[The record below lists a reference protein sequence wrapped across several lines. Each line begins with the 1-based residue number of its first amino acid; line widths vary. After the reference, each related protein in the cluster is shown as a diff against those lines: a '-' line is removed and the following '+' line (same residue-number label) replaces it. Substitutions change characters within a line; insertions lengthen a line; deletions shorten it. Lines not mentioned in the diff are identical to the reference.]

1 MTVHGESERNS
12 ATFLGRG
19 RRSGFAPHSGEPMQ
33 WPLYLP
39 VLRFALLNMAGFAL
53 LFAAYLQGWINTV
66 LLADG
71 TGISVVIFAVFLVGL
86 AITARLIW
94 RISIELNCLLGGTSC
109 VHSRTEAY
117 FAEVR
122 GRSAG
127 SRAISSSALRMKMAN
142 RIAVVRHLA
151 NTLVLL
157 GLIGTV
163 VGFIIALSGV
173 DPTRAGDVRSI
184 APMVANLI
192 DGMSVALFT
201 TLVGAVL
208 NVWLML
214 NYRLLNDSAVNL
226 TTAIV
231 AAGETNERPRSV

>member
-1 MTVHGESERNS
+1 ML
-12 ATFLGRG
+12 A
-19 RRSGFAPHSGEPMQ
+19 
-33 WPLYLP
+33 
-39 VLRFALLNMAGFAL
+39 
-53 LFAAYLQGWINTV
+53 AAYLQGWIDTV
-66 LLADG
+66 LSADG
-71 TGISVVIFAVFLVGL
+71 TGLSVVIFAVFLVGL
-86 AITARLIW
+86 AVAARLIW
-94 RISIELNCLLGGTSC
+94 RISIELNCLRGGPSC
-109 VHSRTEAY
+109 AHSRTEAY

-127 SRAISSSALRMKMAN
+127 SRAISSSALRMKVAN
-142 RIAVVRHLA
+142 RISGVRHIA

-231 AAGETNERPRSV
+231 AAGESNERPRSV

>member
-1 MTVHGESERNS
+1 MKSDPQYLEN
-12 ATFLGRG
+12 G
-19 RRSGFAPHSGEPMQ
+19 RRSTPHSVEPMQ

-53 LFAAYLQGWINTV
+53 LAAAYLQGWIDLV
-66 LLADG
+66 LSADG
-71 TGISVVIFAVFLVGL
+71 TGLSVIIFAVFLVGL
-86 AITARLIW
+86 AVAARLIW
-94 RISIELNCLLGGTSC
+94 RISIELNCLRGGPSC
-109 VHSRTEAY
+109 ARSRTEAY

-142 RIAVVRHLA
+142 RISGVRHIA

-214 NYRLLNDSAVNL
+214 NYRLLNDSAVTL

-231 AAGETNERPRSV
+231 AAGESNERPRSV

>member
-1 MTVHGESERNS
+1 MSTDPQYLEND
-12 ATFLGRG
+12 
-19 RRSGFAPHSGEPMQ
+19 RRRASRAGEPTQ

-53 LFAAYLQGWINTV
+53 LAAAYLQGWIDIV
-66 LLADG
+66 LRADG
-71 TGISVVIFAVFLVGL
+71 TGLSVVIFAVFVVGL
-86 AITARLIW
+86 AMAARLIW
-94 RISIELNCLLGGTSC
+94 RISIELNCLRGGTSC
-109 VHSRTEAY
+109 ARSQTEAY

-142 RIAVVRHLA
+142 RISGVRHIA

-214 NYRLLNDSAVNL
+214 NYRLLSDSAVNL
-226 TTAIV
+226 TTAMV
-231 AAGETNERPRSV
+231 AAGEANERPRPV